1 MPLFSSSWQITN
13 ITKLKDFLL
22 QHRKDYINAG
32 RYASPSLRP
41 QTESTAWHCTH
52 HCTE

>member
-32 RYASPSLRP
+32 RYASSSLRP
-41 QTESTAWHCTH
+41 RAERAAWPCTRYTE
-52 HCTE
+52 